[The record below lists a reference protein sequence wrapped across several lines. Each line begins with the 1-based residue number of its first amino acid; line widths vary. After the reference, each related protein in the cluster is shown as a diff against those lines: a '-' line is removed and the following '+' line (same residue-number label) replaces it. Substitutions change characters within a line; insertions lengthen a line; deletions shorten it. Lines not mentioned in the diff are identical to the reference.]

1 MPVHP
6 SSKQTMPKHS
16 DPKAIKAKD
25 ISKLQMTVHPG
36 FTATDKL
43 RDKVKSYCKIKGITR
58 KEFTTMIDCSPSTFS
73 RFMSGKIHG
82 VVCPGNKSVAA
93 SKIRKFFR

>member
-6 SSKQTMPKHS
+6 NSKQTIPVHS
-16 DPKAIKAKD
+16 DPKVIKAKD
-25 ISKLQMTVHPG
+25 ISKLQMTVHQ
-36 FTATDKL
+36 
-43 RDKVKSYCKIKGITR
+43 VKSYCKIKGITR